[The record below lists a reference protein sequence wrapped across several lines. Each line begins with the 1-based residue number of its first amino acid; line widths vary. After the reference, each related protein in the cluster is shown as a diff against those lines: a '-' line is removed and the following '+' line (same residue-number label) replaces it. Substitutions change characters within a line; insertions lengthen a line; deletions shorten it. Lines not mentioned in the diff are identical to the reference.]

1 MPEPKC
7 VKSSKYGTVNES
19 IVDWRRKYWILIM
32 RRSTVHPGWHW
43 RHTTTCA
50 SSRRWTFFG
59 CSYPRRTARRM
70 FHQSFAT
77 GTGPSQWKTAV
88 IFQDSRARSAIDFRP
103 ISITSVLSRL
113 LEKFVVRKFIYPAL
127 LQQYPSLDFSDQLAF
142 RQSGSTTAAIV
153 AMLHT
158 VRSMLADN
166 NYVHVFSFDFS
177 KAFDTVRHALLT
189 SKLAQL
195 ELPDSMYNW
204 AVDLD
209 YHAHCTKLAGAISE
223 IAIIH
228 AQRHSRIGARTS
240 ILHCHCVRSVH
251 CPRPKPASQPNCVV
265 SEHFGQ

>member
-1 MPEPKC
+1 MN
-7 VKSSKYGTVNES
+7 T
-19 IVDWRRKYWILIM
+19 RRPASHHRDERLSDAAILAALLGVYFINHLLRTPCYKPVENRRHNAGSQD
-32 RRSTVHPGWHW
+32 RRS
-43 RHTTTCA
+43 
-50 SSRRWTFFG
+50 
-59 CSYPRRTARRM
+59 
-70 FHQSFAT
+70 
-77 GTGPSQWKTAV
+77 
-88 IFQDSRARSAIDFRP
+88 RSATDFRP
-103 ISITSVLSRL
+103 ISITPVLSRL

-127 LQQYPSLDFSDQLAF
+127 LQQYPSLDFSNQLAF
-142 RQSGSTTAAIV
+142 RPSGSTTAVIV

-166 NYVHVFSFDFS
+166 NYVHVFSFDFFS

-209 YHAHCTKLAGAISE
+209 YHAHCTKLAEAISE

-265 SEHFGQ
+265 SEHFGR